1 MTTILLAA
9 GLSTRMGRNKLLL
22 PFKGKT
28 IIENTLSSL
37 IPFSDRIIVVTGFE
51 KERIEKILKG
61 YNCFFIYNKE
71 YEKGQRGSSIC
82 GVREVKD
89 DDFLIVPA
97 DLPLLSS
104 VDIDKA
110 IRELKNSKIVRLSHS
125 GIPGHPVFYKK
136 ENQRN
141 LLSFSGSMKDYLFAV
156 GFKEIESSIGSVF
169 DTDTK
174 EKYEAL
180 LTCNTDLSIL
190 ENYIH

>member
-51 KERIEKILKG
+51 KEKIEEALKV
-61 YNCFFIYNKE
+61 YNCSFVYNKE

-82 GVREVKD
+82 GIKEVKD
-89 DDFLIVPA
+89 DDFLIVPS

-104 VDIDKA
+104 RDIEKA
-110 IRELKNSKIVRLSHS
+110 IRELKNNKIVRLSHR

-136 ENQRN
+136 ENQRK
-141 LLSFSGSMKDYLFAV
+141 LLSFSGSMKDYLFTV
-156 GFKEIESSIGSVF
+156 GFKEIESSIGSIF

-180 LTCNTDLSIL
+180 LACNADFSIL
-190 ENYIH
+190 ENYIY